1 MSYVAGDRMISW
13 PWFRESLP
21 CVPPATPRTL
31 PLYPAG
37 PLCLKGICHS
47 TSGPFILCR
56 VGRKLLMYI
65 SRRLQ
70 QEPGTLCLLMSGMRL
85 LWSPSVK
92 N

>member
-47 TSGPFILCR
+47 I
-56 VGRKLLMYI
+56 I
-65 SRRLQ
+65 RRDPLFCV
-70 QEPGTLCLLMSGMRL
+70 E
-85 LWSPSVK
+85 WDVK
-92 N
+92 PYPVQFSQDSDQRRIKIMGEV